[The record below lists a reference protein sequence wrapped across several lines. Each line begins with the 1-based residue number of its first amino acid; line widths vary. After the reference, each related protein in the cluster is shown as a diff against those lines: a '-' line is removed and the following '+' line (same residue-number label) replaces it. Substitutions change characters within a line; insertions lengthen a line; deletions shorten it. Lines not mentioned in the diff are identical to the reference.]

1 MKSTKLFN
9 LTKILFVLI
18 SVLACNN
25 KEPELQQ
32 YQIIKSLINQL
43 HVDTEQNL
51 EILGTNKRQFY
62 KTVDSLGQNGK
73 VLQKIKKQIK
83 EVEDNFLTF
92 NNCYNEIIKKFKGIV
107 ILKKPNPSI
116 YQVYQN
122 IDTLIIPN
130 SDKSFQKPN
139 YKNFIKSSYNLL
151 KAIDK
156 SINNNCVMEDE
167 WLSIELRNTF
177 GYNHKQNTP
186 SNLFLSGIKNST
198 SEIEELVEL
207 MIVKNQI
214 LKQTSLTY
222 KYSLQTC
229 ALDFKVQLNK
239 RVNK

>member
-1 MKSTKLFN
+1 MKSTKLFK
-9 LTKILFVLI
+9 LTAFLFVLI
-18 SVLACNN
+18 STLACNN

-32 YQIIKSLINQL
+32 YQMIKSLINHL

-62 KTVDSLGQNGK
+62 KTVDSLGHNGK

-83 EVEDNFLTF
+83 EVEDNYSTF
-92 NNCYNEIIKKFKGIV
+92 NNNYNDLVKELKGIV
-107 ILKKPNPSI
+107 ILEKPNTSI
-116 YQVYQN
+116 YKAYQN
-122 IDTLIIPN
+122 IDTLVIPN
-130 SDKSFQKPN
+130 SDKRFQN
-139 YKNFIKSSYNLL
+139 FNNDNFIKSTYNLV

-167 WLSIELRNTF
+167 WLSPELKNTF

-198 SEIEELVEL
+198 TEIEALVEL

-214 LKQTSLTY
+214 LKQISLTY

-229 ALDFKVQLNK
+229 ALDFKVRLNK